1 LIVDG
6 KLKVAI
12 IGTGSMANTYS
23 RVFDLSGSR
32 FLLSCIIGR
41 KARLPDWQKDSFSDI
56 PYYEGV
62 ANFLS
67 LDQMDM
73 VVVAV
78 SESSILEVVLS
89 LTSFRGLILLEKPVG
104 RNLNE
109 FHQITEIA
117 KEFHLNVRVA
127 LNRRHYETVEFTRSM
142 EGSGSFLVQD
152 QQGTSEFSSNRLEA
166 IGRENIPYANSIHLI
181 DAALYIAGAVS
192 YKILEPIIV
201 SGPGLYTGRV
211 LINESQVMTYV
222 LAWEVPGPWS
232 ISCFYEKHHCDLRPI
247 EKLVV
252 KDSDRNIY
260 LELEESGTFKPGM
273 RNMLDE
279 AAQLISQGK
288 SRLARL
294 ENCFLSASLTS
305 ELITIGN

>member
-1 LIVDG
+1 MIDKV

-12 IGTGSMANTYS
+12 IGTGSMANSYS
-23 RVFDLSGSR
+23 RVFVSNGSR

-56 PYYEGV
+56 PYYDGV
-62 ANFLS
+62 VNFSS
-67 LDQMDM
+67 LDLMDM

-78 SESSILEVVLS
+78 SESSIIEVVLS
-89 LTSFRGLILLEKPVG
+89 LTNFRGLILLEKPVG

-109 FHQITEIA
+109 FLQIKEIA
-117 KEFHLNVRVA
+117 KEFKLNIRVA
-127 LNRRHYETVEFTRSM
+127 LNRRHYETVETTRSLK
-142 EGSGSFLVQD
+142 GSGSFLVQD
-152 QQGTSEFSSNRLEA
+152 QQGTSEFSSNRLKA

-181 DAALYIAGAVS
+181 DSALYIAGALN

-201 SGPGLYTGRV
+201 SEPGLYTGRV
-211 LINESQVMTYV
+211 LINKTQVLTYV

-232 ISCFYEKHHCDLRPI
+232 ISCFYKNYHCDLRPI

-252 KDSDRNIY
+252 KDSDRNVY
-260 LELEESGTFKPGM
+260 MDLEESGTLKPGM
-273 RNMLDE
+273 LNMVNE
-279 AAQLISQGK
+279 AAKLISQGK
-288 SRLARL
+288 SSLATL